1 MKFIKL
7 VKAGD
12 EEIKLDLVDSFYQ
25 CLVRVI
31 KQKAFDLPK
40 EDILSA
46 LEEATLRLEESI
58 DVLLFNL

>member
-25 CLVRVI
+25 YLVKVI

-40 EDILSA
+40 EDIMSA

-58 DVLLFNL
+58 DEL

>member
-1 MKFIKL
+1 MKFVKL

-25 CLVRVI
+25 YLVKVI

-40 EDILSA
+40 EDIMSA

-58 DVLLFNL
+58 DEL

>member
-1 MKFIKL
+1 MKFVKL

-58 DVLLFNL
+58 DEL

>member
-25 CLVRVI
+25 CFVKVI

-40 EDILSA
+40 EDIMSA

-58 DVLLFNL
+58 DEL

>member
-1 MKFIKL
+1 MKFAKL
-7 VKAGD
+7 IKAGD

-25 CLVRVI
+25 YLVKVI

-40 EDILSA
+40 EDIMSA

-58 DVLLFNL
+58 DEL

>member
-1 MKFIKL
+1 MKFAKLIK
-7 VKAGD
+7 ADD

-58 DVLLFNL
+58 DEL